1 MPTDNERVTI
11 HARPTIANALS
22 AYENIE
28 QSINGAR
35 DIRLHHAG
43 GGFFSR
49 FTLGRDPVISP
60 TTAIHLARGQLKQ
73 AVLESHGELGWQILK
88 NRIPE
93 LRQDAVQVNM
103 ARLASKIQATV
114 TQLDITGRVN
124 RLISKDMFG
133 ANTRIDHLQARYRD
147 KPHLLGPAIAKATI
161 EANAEQRA
169 ATFDDYEKVQANHV
183 EELIKEFGPPGEAW
197 DVAAEL
203 AGLTQPLTADERGAL
218 SIMLGASIRQ
228 HLRDEGKLP
237 NRARLLDMAVEHA
250 NTHAGN
256 GLEKSDQFAS
266 RPEFSV
272 TAPGALLGRA
282 DFPTPAL
289 QAEVQALAQ
298 RIQQGTAKDKDGAP
312 LRDNGKDPVLLQAM
326 RQVHGVI
333 GKMLEGHSQFLAA
346 RMAEIDGN
354 PMSPGPSPFETSE
367 LMKEVNKLALFMP
380 GSKLFDLLQAQLPE
394 PRLGPQALN
403 GFKREMLQT
412 MRNPAAMSDIAFRA
426 LSAYANAQEL
436 EKARALPRDP
446 TVLAAI
452 CADFRTDLAD
462 QIRSEGK
469 LETVILAKDS
479 EVRQF
484 EQNLR
489 NRETPMHENGY
500 SAEFFEDVN
509 RTSWRLHQA
518 DGGTE
523 VVTTSGR
530 TKEEALARYQ
540 AFFAGEEQAGK
551 TLSGQLHQNAIGLIA
566 SNWMG
571 SCCSADDL
579 NNENAQ
585 HFMLL
590 MDQHPLFRERLHEVE
605 YELKKL
611 PAGKVLVTY
620 HYLKAADNLLVATAN
635 PVPINRS
642 GRFDGPVSEKNAA
655 VQQVFR
661 FVYDMK
667 DLRAGVVKPVALGHP
682 ATELRIR
689 PDWGQIEAMR
699 QDGNLTGLIN
709 RYNAEQGA

>member
-22 AYENIE
+22 AFENIE

-73 AVLESHGELGWQILK
+73 AVVERHGELGWQILK

-103 ARLASKIQATV
+103 ARLASKIQASV
-114 TQLDITGRVN
+114 TQLDVTGRVN
-124 RLISKDMFG
+124 RIISKDMFS
-133 ANTRIDHLQARYRD
+133 ASTRIEHLQERYRD
-147 KPHLLGPAIAKATI
+147 KPHLLGPAIAKASL
-161 EANAEQRA
+161 EASTEQKA
-169 ATFDDYEKVQANHV
+169 ATFADYEKAQANHV

-203 AGLTQPLTADERGAL
+203 AGLTQPLSADERDAL
-218 SIMLGASIRQ
+218 SIMVGASIRQ

-237 NRARLLDMAVEHA
+237 NRARLLDIAVEHA

-256 GLEKSDQFAS
+256 GLAKSDRFA
-266 RPEFSV
+266 RLPEFSV
-272 TAPGALLGRA
+272 ASPDAILGRA

-289 QAEVQALAQ
+289 QAEVEALAE
-298 RIQQGTAKDKDGAP
+298 RIRQGTAKDDTGAKIQ
-312 LRDNGKDPVLLQAM
+312 DNRKDPVLLQAM

-346 RMAEIDGN
+346 RMAEIDAN
-354 PMSPGPSPFETSE
+354 PMPPGPSPYETSE
-367 LMKEVNKLALFMP
+367 LMKEANKLALFMP
-380 GSKLFDLLQAQLPE
+380 GSKLFDFLQARLPE

-403 GFKREMLQT
+403 GFKREMLQKI
-412 MRNPAAMSDIAFRA
+412 RDPADMSNIAFAA
-426 LSAYANAQEL
+426 LSAYSNAQDL
-436 EKARALPRDP
+436 EKAGALPRDS

-452 CADFRTDLAD
+452 CADFKPDLAD
-462 QIRSEGK
+462 QIRHEGK

-479 EVRQF
+479 EVRMF

-530 TKEEALARYQ
+530 TKEESLARYQ
-540 AFFAGEEQAGK
+540 AFFAGEERAGK
-551 TLSGQLHQNAIGLIA
+551 TLSGQLHQNAIGLEA
-566 SNWMG
+566 AKWMG
-571 SCCSADDL
+571 ACCSADDIAD
-579 NNENAQ
+579 ENAK

-590 MDQHPLFRERLHEVE
+590 MDQNPFIPQRLHDVE

-611 PAGKVLVTY
+611 PAGKVMVTY
-620 HYLKAADNLLVATAN
+620 HFMKAADNLLVATAN

-689 PDWGQIEAMR
+689 PDWGQIEALR
-699 QDGNLTGLIN
+699 QEGQLTGLIN